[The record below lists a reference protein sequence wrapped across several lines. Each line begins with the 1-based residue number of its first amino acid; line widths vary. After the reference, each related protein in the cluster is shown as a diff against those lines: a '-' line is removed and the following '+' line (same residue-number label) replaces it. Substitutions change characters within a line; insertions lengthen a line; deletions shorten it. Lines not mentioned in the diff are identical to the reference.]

1 MMFWSNINKKMLNGY
16 REVFKLYNNLY
27 SKNVEIQ
34 ILDIAR
40 DVDGNVI
47 PGYCELRTSEYVDM
61 MVWLD
66 CKEMY
71 LEKVK
76 RSKKIKDLI
85 NIICIFFQIY

>member
-1 MMFWSNINKKMLNGY
+1 MEIKKYRFWSNVNKKMLNGY
-16 REVFKLYNNLY
+16 MGVFKLYNNLY

-40 DVDGNVI
+40 DVDGIVI
-47 PGYCELRTSEYVDM
+47 SGYCELRTSEYVDM
-61 MVWLD
+61 MSWLD

-76 RSKKIKDLI
+76 RSKKIKNLI
-85 NIICIFFQIY
+85 NLIN

>member
-1 MMFWSNINKKMLNGY
+1 MKFWSNINKKMINGY
-16 REVFKLYNNLY
+16 KEVFKFYNTLY
-27 SKNVEIQ
+27 SKNVEIE

-40 DVDGNVI
+40 GVDDRVI

-61 MVWLD
+61 MTWLD

-76 RSKKIKDLI
+76 RSKKIKNLI
-85 NIICIFFQIY
+85 NLIN

>member
-1 MMFWSNINKKMLNGY
+1 MINGY
-16 REVFKLYNNLY
+16 KEVFKFYNNLY
-27 SKNVEIQ
+27 NKNVEIE

-40 DVDGNVI
+40 DGDDRVI
-47 PGYCELRTSEYVDM
+47 PGYCELRTSEYVDI

-76 RSKKIKDLI
+76 RSKKIKNLI
-85 NIICIFFQIY
+85 NLIN

>member
-1 MMFWSNINKKMLNGY
+1 MMFWSNVNKKMFNGY
-16 REVFKLYNNLY
+16 MGVFKLYNNLY

-76 RSKKIKDLI
+76 RSKKIKNLI
-85 NIICIFFQIY
+85 NII

>member
-1 MMFWSNINKKMLNGY
+1 MKFWSNINKKMINEY
-16 REVFKLYNNLY
+16 KEVFKLYNNLY
-27 SKNVEIQ
+27 SKNVEIE

-40 DVDGNVI
+40 DVDDRVI
-47 PGYCELRTSEYVDM
+47 PGYCELRTSEYVDI

-76 RSKKIKDLI
+76 RSKKIKNLI
-85 NIICIFFQIY
+85 NLIN